1 MAFTKLSNADFN
13 DKGALAMP
21 NRPSETMS
29 AQAIK
34 TQFDAPSREVVMP
47 AYNRLIDELEAETG
61 AASIGVVAPTGGS
74 GQTVQA
80 LFNNA
85 YNKIANIDGEIVDIV
100 ENVTEITDKAID
112 DVKDI
117 TDEAVADV
125 REITE
130 QAVEDVRG
138 ISEQGEAWAV
148 GTRGGVPVGP
158 TDETYHNNAKWYAEN
173 MNTLD
178 NLTDVNITNPTDGD
192 ALVFDAS
199 SNKWVNGAADVGLF
213 IQDGI
218 LMCRYEA

>member
-1 MAFTKLSNADFN
+1 MAFTKLTNADFN
-13 DKGALAMP
+13 DKGALSMP

-29 AQAIK
+29 AQEIK

-85 YNKIANIDGEIVDIV
+85 YNKIENIDGEIEDIIDD
-100 ENVTEITDKAID
+100 VTEIA
-112 DVKDI
+112 
-117 TDEAVADV
+117 
-125 REITE
+125 E
-130 QAVEDVRG
+130 Q
-138 ISEQGEAWAV
+138 SEAWAV
-148 GTRGGVPVGP
+148 GTRGGVPVDP
-158 TDETYHNNAKWYAEN
+158 TDETYHNNSKWYSEN
-173 MNTLD
+173 VQVDLD
-178 NLTDVNITNPTDGD
+178 DINDVDITDPTDGD
-192 ALVFDAS
+192 ALVYNPTS
-199 SNKWVNGAADVGLF
+199 QKWVNGAADVGLF

>member
-1 MAFTKLSNADFN
+1 MAFTKLTNADFN
-13 DKGALAMP
+13 DKGALSMP

-29 AQAIK
+29 AQEIK

-85 YNKIANIDGEIVDIV
+85 YNKIANIDGEIEDIIDD
-100 ENVTEITDKAID
+100 VTEIA
-112 DVKDI
+112 
-117 TDEAVADV
+117 
-125 REITE
+125 E
-130 QAVEDVRG
+130 Q
-138 ISEQGEAWAV
+138 SEAWAV
-148 GTRGGVPVGP
+148 GTRGGVPVDP
-158 TDETYHNNAKWYAEN
+158 TDETYHNNSKWYSEN
-173 MNTLD
+173 VQVDLD
-178 NLTDVNITNPTDGD
+178 DINDVDITDPTDGD
-192 ALVFDAS
+192 ALVYNPTS
-199 SNKWVNGAADVGLF
+199 QKWVNGAADVGLF

>member
-1 MAFTKLSNADFN
+1 MAFTKLTNADFN
-13 DKGALAMP
+13 DKGALSMP

-29 AQAIK
+29 AQEIK

-85 YNKIANIDGEIVDIV
+85 YNKIDSIDEDVQDIIDD
-100 ENVTEITDKAID
+100 VTEITDQAI
-112 DVKDI
+112 
-117 TDEAVADV
+117 EDV

-130 QAVEDVRG
+130 QAVADAEEK
-138 ISEQGEAWAV
+138 SELGEAWAV
-148 GTRGGVPVGP
+148 GTRGGVPVDP
-158 TDETYHNNAKWYAEN
+158 TDPTYHNNAKWYAEN
-173 MNTLD
+173 LGDLD
-178 NLTDVNITNPTDGD
+178 DLTDVVITNPTDGD
-192 ALVFDAS
+192 ALVYNPTS
-199 SNKWVNGAADVGLF
+199 QKWVNGAADVGLF